1 MYSGYRYEADGRYHV
16 ADPIGSAE
24 EIMAYLKV
32 QKRKHPQVWIT
43 NGEDHIIA

>member
-1 MYSGYRYEADGRYHV
+1 MKLMDV
-16 ADPIGSAE
+16 ITLPIRSAE
-24 EIMAYLKV
+24 EIMAYLKA